1 MRFEAIWDF
10 KLKNSFI
17 LRRFRTIIRKIFKF
31 RLIFGTFM
39 WFISPYW
46 VFIWQKIF
54 SLKQTFLN
62 KWIGKI
68 ALPENNRKN
77 TFHFISF
84 IFARFIKNFIF
95 SINISLKISLWRFG
109 NSTLMNDDCL
119 FKIDLKILFSLIEK
133 SLIFNSPLFENLIK
147 TFSQVLFCM
156 KNNDLPSWRYICNKQ
171 KIINF
176 NNCFYLQKD

>member
-31 RLIFGTFM
+31 MLIFGAFI

-54 SLKQTFLN
+54 FLKQTFLN

-68 ALPENNRKN
+68 TLPENNCKN
-77 TFHFISF
+77 TFDIVYLCS
-84 IFARFIKNFIF
+84 AYKKNFIF
-95 SINISLKISLWRFG
+95 SINISLKISLRRFG
-109 NSTLMNDDCL
+109 NSTLMNDDWL

-147 TFSQVLFCM
+147 TFSQVLF
-156 KNNDLPSWRYICNKQ
+156 LYEE
-171 KIINF
+171 
-176 NNCFYLQKD
+176 